1 MLETNEKIG
10 CLSKEIEDIKNPE
23 KFCTLMCSNN
33 NKNLKNWPK
42 SRMERIGEESIKS
55 VKLKIEWYSAC
66 FSNIYTKIGMIQG
79 RLAQPLNKDDVQ
91 ICKVF
96 HILKKARMKY
106 IIQLK

>member
-1 MLETNEKIG
+1 MMNMLETNEKIG

-55 VKLKIEWYSAC
+55 VKLKIE
-66 FSNIYTKIGMIQG
+66 
-79 RLAQPLNKDDVQ
+79 
-91 ICKVF
+91 
-96 HILKKARMKY
+96 
-106 IIQLK
+106 